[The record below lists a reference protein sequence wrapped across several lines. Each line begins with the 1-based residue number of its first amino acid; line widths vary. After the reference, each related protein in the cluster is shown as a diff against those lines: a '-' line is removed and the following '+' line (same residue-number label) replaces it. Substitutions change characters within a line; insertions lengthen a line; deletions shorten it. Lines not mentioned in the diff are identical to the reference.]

1 MPDIEAWVKELTL
14 DEKAALTAGDDLW
27 STVGI
32 DRLSIPKV
40 RVSDGPNGARG
51 ASLPGES
58 DTTAVCVPCGAA
70 LGATWD
76 TDLIERVGALL
87 GVETRRRACRVLL
100 APTVNIHRSPLAGRN
115 FECYSED
122 PLHSGALAAA
132 FIRGAQSQGIAT
144 TVKHFVGNEAEF
156 ERMSMSSVI
165 DERTLREIY
174 LVPFE
179 MAIRDGGSL
188 GVMTSYN
195 RLNGEWCG
203 ERTDLFDI
211 LRGEWGFDGF
221 VLSDWYAAT
230 STESARAGLDLEMP
244 GPARA
249 MGSAL
254 ADAVRAGDLDE
265 SVLDA
270 QVRRLLT
277 TFARIGAFGEVSE
290 DLATSVDAPEDRALA
305 REAAAGA
312 TVLLQNDGALPV
324 DPATVARVAVI
335 GPNADRAVM
344 MGGGSASVTPAYRMT
359 PLDALR
365 ERFGARVEVVYE
377 PGVSID
383 RTVPTL
389 AIPLQASYFTGVD
402 AVAEGATDAVAHM
415 DHPKAEIFYLGA
427 PPGVPEPFSIRA
439 TGSFE
444 PPVTGSYVFSLVQ
457 AGRVR
462 LSVGGRVVIDGMA
475 DPLPRDRNMYFGF
488 GSEERL
494 AEVELEGGRP
504 VDVLIEYT
512 SEGVN
517 GVYALKVECRAQLPA
532 DAQSRAVAA
541 AERADVAIVVVG
553 TTPEWESEGFDRRT
567 LDLPG
572 KQNELIEQVAAVNP
586 RTIVVVNTGAPIA
599 MPWSDVA
606 NAIVQLWFGGQEMAN
621 ALADVV
627 TGVSD
632 PGGRLP
638 TTFPLQL
645 EHNPTYG
652 NFPGEFDEV
661 RYGEGLLVGYRW
673 YEARRLPVR
682 FPFGHGLSYTTFTI
696 GEPNVS
702 AEAFRPGDTVDVEV
716 SVTNV
721 GDRAGSEVVQC
732 YVAPPPSSKVARPPK
747 ELKAFAKVH
756 LAPGETRTVTLSLD
770 DRSFAHWDRGSGERP
785 ALKKR
790 LPFADMMAESNE
802 RAAGW
807 RILPGRY
814 VLHVGRSSADIAH
827 RAPIAVDI
835 T

>member
-1 MPDIEAWVKELTL
+1 MPDIEGWVKELTL

-40 RVSDGPNGARG
+40 RVTDGPNGARG
-51 ASLPGES
+51 ASLPGET
-58 DTTAVCVPCGAA
+58 DITAVCVPCGAA

-87 GVETRRRACRVLL
+87 GLETRRRACRVLL

-132 FIRGAQSQGIAT
+132 FVRGAQSQGIAT

-203 ERTDLFDI
+203 ERADLFDI

-249 MGSAL
+249 MGPAL
-254 ADAVRAGDLDE
+254 AGAVRAGELDE

-277 TFARIGAFGEVSE
+277 TFARIGALGEVSE
-290 DLATSVDAPEDRALA
+290 DRAISVDEPEDRALA
-305 REAAAGA
+305 REVAASAI
-312 TVLLQNDGALPV
+312 VLLQNNGALPV
-324 DPATVARVAVI
+324 DPGKVARVAVI

-344 MGGGSASVTPAYRMT
+344 MGGGSASVTPAYRVT
-359 PLDALR
+359 PLAALR
-365 ERFGARVEVVYE
+365 ERFGAAVEVVYE

-389 AIPLQASYFTGVD
+389 VIPLQAEYFSGVD
-402 AVAEGATDAVAHM
+402 IDGATDAVARM
-415 DHPKAEIFYLGA
+415 DHPKAEMFYLGA
-427 PPGVPEPFSIRA
+427 PPGVPEPFSMRA
-439 TGSFE
+439 TGTFE

-457 AGRVR
+457 AGRAR
-462 LSVGGRVVIDGMA
+462 LSVGGRVVIDGVA
-475 DPLPRDRNMYFGF
+475 DPLPRDRNVYFGF

-504 VDVLIEYT
+504 VDVLIEYS

-517 GVYALKVECRAQLPA
+517 GVYAAKVGCRAQLSS
-532 DAQSRAVAA
+532 DAQARAVAA
-541 AERADVAIVVVG
+541 AADADVVIVVVG

-572 KQNELIEQVAAVNP
+572 KQNELIEQVAAVNAN
-586 RTIVVVNTGAPIA
+586 TIVVVNTGAPIA
-599 MPWSDVA
+599 TPWFDAV
-606 NAIVQLWFGGQEMAN
+606 NAIVQLWFGGQEMAG
-621 ALADVV
+621 ALADVL
-627 TGVSD
+627 TGVTD

-638 TTFPLQL
+638 TTFPLLL
-645 EHNPTYG
+645 EHNPTHG

-682 FPFGHGLSYTTFTI
+682 FPFGHGLSYTSFAI
-696 GEPNVS
+696 GEPTLS
-702 AEAFRPGDTVDVEV
+702 ADVFRAGDALTVEV
-716 SVTNV
+716 SVTNT

-732 YVAPPPSSKVARPPK
+732 YVAPPPSKVMRPPK

-756 LAPGETRTVTLSLD
+756 LAPGETTTVTLALD
-770 DRSFAHWDRGSGERP
+770 DRSFAHWDRGSGQRA

-790 LPFADMMAESNE
+790 LPFADMMAASKD
-802 RAAGW
+802 RAPGW
-807 RILPGRY
+807 RILSGEY
-814 VLHVGRSSADIAH
+814 GVHVGRSSADIAH
-827 RAPIAVDI
+827 TIPVTVDVS
-835 T
+835 